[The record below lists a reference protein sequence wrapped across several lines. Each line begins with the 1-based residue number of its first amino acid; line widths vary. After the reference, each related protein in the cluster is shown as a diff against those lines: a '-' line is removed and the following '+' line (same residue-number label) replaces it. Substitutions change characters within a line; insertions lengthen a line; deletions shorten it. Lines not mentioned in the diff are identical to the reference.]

1 MDSLNPLRPELE
13 IDVIR
18 YIGALLNSWRMIVGG
33 AVLGASLIFAYCQ
46 TLPDVYE
53 TFVRMAVVAADD
65 PGGIQPDERRASEV
79 LTLVEHGFI
88 MGTSRDNYLDVM
100 HAKLRSRLFTLKFM
114 ESNNVYQHLFAEHWD
129 GENGAWVEGF
139 ELNKAE
145 AIKWFGEQIRF
156 IEHDPETDII
166 TIRMRWT
173 DPALAR
179 DWANLYVSNFNDHI
193 RKRILD
199 EVDRKQS
206 FLRAEL
212 QRSDIVDME
221 KSIYRLIEAQ
231 TAIAMLANSRDEYA
245 VEVIDP
251 ATLPFDRFSPAPRRY
266 TIFGFV
272 SGAMLV
278 CFFVIGRL
286 MLRRFMTIIGEL
298 KTDSNLLV
306 EDH

>member
-1 MDSLNPLRPELE
+1 MDTLNPQRPELGT
-13 IDVIR
+13 DVIR
-18 YIGALLNSWRMIVGG
+18 YISALLNSWRMIIGG
-33 AVLGASLIFAYCQ
+33 AVLGASLMFAYCQ
-46 TLPDVYE
+46 SPPDVHE
-53 TFVRMAVVAADD
+53 AFVRMAVVAAED
-65 PGGIQPDERRASEV
+65 PDGIQPDERRASEV
-79 LTLVEHGFI
+79 LTLVEQGLI
-88 MGTSRDNYLDVM
+88 MGTSRDNYLEVTR
-100 HAKLRSRLFTLKFM
+100 AKLRSRLFTLKFM

-129 GENGAWVEGF
+129 GENGTWVEGF
-139 ELNKAE
+139 QLNKAE

-156 IEHDPETDII
+156 IEHNPETDII
-166 TIRMRWT
+166 TIGMRWT

-179 DWANLYVSNFNDHI
+179 DWANLYVSDFNDHI

-199 EVDRKQS
+199 RVDRKQS

-221 KSIYRLIEAQ
+221 KSIYRPIEAQ
-231 TAIAMLANSRDEYA
+231 TAIAMLANLRDEYA
-245 VEVIDP
+245 IEVIDP
-251 ATLPFDRFSPAPRRY
+251 ATMPFDRFSLAPRRF

-286 MLRRFMTIIGEL
+286 MLQRFMTIISEL

-306 EDH
+306 EGH